1 MRRLV
6 REISYTFH
14 GNDFMIVYGIKDIN
28 RGLNAVILVGYD
40 DLISDKMIEIC
51 PDNEEMY
58 LEAIRGEFQGHSLDW
73 YPTMEEA
80 IAGFFLENRDFSEI
94 LKDRP

>member
-40 DLISDKMIEIC
+40 DLCTGQAAQDTFI
-51 PDNEEMY
+51 
-58 LEAIRGEFQGHSLDW
+58 
-73 YPTMEEA
+73 
-80 IAGFFLENRDFSEI
+80 
-94 LKDRP
+94 